1 MKTFSGI
8 ALKFL
13 QFEQTTGSTKENNDV
28 EICVPKFSFDEWA
41 NELGLKGLITQELRK
56 EELVTK
62 EALSLVELKDLKE
75 LNFPLGV
82 IKIIMNGFNKMEY
95 KIRH

>member
-1 MKTFSGI
+1 M
-8 ALKFL
+8 
-13 QFEQTTGSTKENNDV
+13 
-28 EICVPKFSFDEWA
+28 PKFSFDEWA

-56 EELVTK
+56 EELATK
-62 EALSLVELKDLKE
+62 EALSLLELKD